1 MNSSHSDKT
10 IVTLPSNEHAAFE
23 KWLLA
28 EQGLDAQWDASR
40 NRYMPFPAHVAW
52 RAYRF
57 GRRAYETKDFQEVI
71 VGNTTENG
79 IVMCDSKLPP
89 DLDLYVRLPLGRGAN
104 HE

>member
-1 MNSSHSDKT
+1 MPLLKNGYLQNRDLMRNGMRRAT
-10 IVTLPSNEHAAFE
+10 VICPS
-23 KWLLA
+23 L
-28 EQGLDAQWDASR
+28 R
-40 NRYMPFPAHVAW
+40 MW

>member
-40 NRYMPFPAHVAW
+40 NCYMPFPAHVACIPIW
-52 RAYRF
+52 TSRLRDEGF
-57 GRRAYETKDFQEVI
+57 SGGHRR
-71 VGNTTENG
+71 
-79 IVMCDSKLPP
+79 
-89 DLDLYVRLPLGRGAN
+89 
-104 HE
+104 